1 MSSHEESDKFYK
13 WIIDSGRSPSTAD
26 KYSSSVKGPL
36 TKWAK
41 SGNIISGSLFEY
53 DTKRSISSIAN
64 EIRELDIFKSR
75 NSSGNGMTH
84 HALKAYETYRIE
96 TVEHSAAADIIS
108 IIEECESTTEREQLV
123 AARMGQGLFRKELIS
138 IWGSCSVTGYSL
150 TSLLVAS
157 HIKPWRWSSNKE
169 RLDPSNG
176 LLLTPNLDKAF
187 DRFLISFASSGNILI
202 SPELIELHKI
212 AIDSTMKIK
221 MTSCTQVYMD
231 HHRQYYYEHM

>member
-1 MSSHEESDKFYK
+1 
-13 WIIDSGRSPSTAD
+13 
-26 KYSSSVKGPL
+26 
-36 TKWAK
+36 
-41 SGNIISGSLFEY
+41 
-53 DTKRSISSIAN
+53 
-64 EIRELDIFKSR
+64 
-75 NSSGNGMTH
+75 MTH